1 MRTDPLTRGLW
12 DASAPPPPDTAALE
26 GDARA
31 DVVVVGG
38 GFTGCSA
45 ALHLAEAGAAVV
57 LLEGA
62 DIGFGGSGR
71 NVGLVNAGLWLP
83 PAEIE
88 AALGTE
94 AGMRLNEALGRAPAL
109 VFELI
114 ERHGI
119 ACEAVRNGTLH
130 LAHAPAGQRELE
142 RRHAQLSARGAPV
155 VLLDRDEAAR
165 RVGST
170 AFHGALFDPR
180 AGTIQP
186 LAYARGLA
194 RAAIAAGARLH
205 TRSPVRSIERQGRG
219 WRVTAAGGTVTADR
233 VILATNAYTGP
244 LLPAL
249 TAALTPIHYFQFAT
263 APLPDAVRRGILP
276 GLEGSWD
283 TASVMSSFRLDRAG
297 RLVVGSIGRLD
308 HPGARIHE
316 AWARRVLGRVFPQA
330 AGAPLEFG
338 WFGRIGMTPDHI
350 PRFFEPEPGLTAFF
364 GYNGRGIG
372 PGTVFGRA
380 LAFHAL
386 GRDDH
391 PLPMAPSDVGPVPFR
406 RVKEMA
412 LEAGACGY
420 HAARTVA

>member
-1 MRTDPLTRGLW
+1 MFDLTNQVALITGSTRGIGK
-12 DASAPPPPDTAALE
+12 SI
-26 GDARA
+26 
-31 DVVVVGG
+31 
-38 GFTGCSA
+38 
-45 ALHLAEAGAAVV
+45 AEEMAKAGAKVV
-57 LLEGA
+57 ISSRKSE
-62 DIGFGGSGR
+62 
-71 NVGLVNAGLWLP
+71 
-83 PAEIE
+83 
-88 AALGTE
+88 
-94 AGMRLNEALGRAPAL
+94 
-109 VFELI
+109 
-114 ERHGI
+114 

-130 LAHAPAGQRELE
+130 LTHAPGGQRGLE
-142 RRHAQLSARGAPV
+142 DRHAQLSARGAPV
-155 VLLDRDEAAR
+155 LLLDRAEASR

-186 LAYARGLA
+186 LAYVRGLA
-194 RAAIAAGARLH
+194 RAAIAAGAGIF
-205 TRSPVRSIERQGRG
+205 TRSPVQAIERQGRG
-219 WRVTAAGGTVTADR
+219 WRVTAAGGTLTADR

-244 LLPAL
+244 LLPSL

-263 APLPDAVRRGILP
+263 APLPDAVRRSILP
-276 GLEGSWD
+276 GLEGTWD
-283 TASVMSSFRLDRAG
+283 TASVMSSFRLDAAG

-308 HPGARIHE
+308 HPGGRIHE
-316 AWARRVLGRVFPQA
+316 AWARRVLRRVFPQA

-380 LAFHAL
+380 LACHAL
-386 GRDDH
+386 GRTDH
-391 PLPMAPSDVGPVPFR
+391 PLPMPPSDVRPVPFR
-406 RVKEMA
+406 RVREMA